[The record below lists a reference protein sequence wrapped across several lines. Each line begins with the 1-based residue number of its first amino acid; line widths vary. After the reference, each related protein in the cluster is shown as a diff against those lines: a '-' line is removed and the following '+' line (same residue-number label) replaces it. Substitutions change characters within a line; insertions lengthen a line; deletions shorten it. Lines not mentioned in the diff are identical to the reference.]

1 MRTISF
7 ANHKG
12 GVGKTTSVLNI
23 GAGLAR
29 EGKRVLLIDL
39 DPQTNLSQGLGV
51 ESSERTIY
59 EALSGRCRLTPV
71 EVSENLFLVPSS
83 PDLSRVES
91 EFITRIGGQ
100 VRLRKLLSEVEGFDV
115 CLIDCPP
122 SLGLLTTNA
131 FSCSEDVI
139 VPLTPQFFSV
149 QGIVRLRETIEE
161 VRDSL
166 NQNLNLSGIILTLY
180 NRQKVVH
187 REIASTIEKMFGDIL
202 FGTRIRSSV
211 AIEEAPHQGLD
222 IFRYSPT
229 SNGARDYQDIVQEFL
244 RRFPM

>member
-29 EGKRVLLIDL
+29 AGKRVLLIDL
-39 DPQTNLSQGLGV
+39 DPQTNLSQGLGITQ
-51 ESSERTIY
+51 SDRTIY
-59 EALSGRCRLTPV
+59 ESMSGRCRLSPV
-71 EVSENLFLVPSS
+71 EVGENLFLVPSS
-83 PDLSRVES
+83 PDLTRIEA

-122 SLGLLTTNA
+122 SLGLLTTNG
-131 FSCSEDVI
+131 FSCSDDVV

-149 QGIVRLRETIEE
+149 QGIVKLSQTIDE
-161 VRDSL
+161 VRE
-166 NQNLNLSGIILTLY
+166 NLNPNLKLSGIILTLY
-180 NRQKVVH
+180 NKQKIVH
-187 REIASTIEKMFGDIL
+187 RDIAQTIEEMFGDIL
-202 FGTRIRSSV
+202 FRTRIRSSV
-211 AIEEAPHQGLD
+211 AIEEAPHQGQD

-229 SNGARDYQDIVQEFL
+229 SNGARDYQEVVDEFL
-244 RRFPM
+244 LRFPM

>member
-7 ANHKG
+7 ANNKG

-29 EGKRVLLIDL
+29 AGKRVLLIDI

-51 ESSERTIY
+51 PFSDRSIY
-59 EALSGRCRLTPV
+59 EAMSGRCRLTPV
-71 EVSENLFLVPSS
+71 EVAENLFLVPSS
-83 PDLSRVES
+83 DDLSRIES

-122 SLGLLTTNA
+122 SLGLLTTNS
-131 FSCSEDVI
+131 FSCSDDVI

-149 QGIVRLRETIEE
+149 QGIVKLSKTIDE
-161 VRDSL
+161 VRE
-166 NQNLNLSGIILTLY
+166 NLNPNLKLSGIILTLF
-180 NRQKVVH
+180 NKQKIVH
-187 REIASTIEKMFGDIL
+187 RDIAQTIEDNFGDLL
-202 FGTRIRSSV
+202 FKTKIRSSV

-222 IFRYSPT
+222 VFRYAPDSI
-229 SNGARDYQDIVQEFL
+229 GAKDYQRLVDEVL
-244 RRFPM
+244 LRFPM

>member
-1 MRTISF
+1 MRTISL

-29 EGKRVLLIDL
+29 AGKRVLLIDI

-51 ESSERTIY
+51 PSSDRTIY
-59 EALSGRCRLTPV
+59 ESMSGRCRLSPV

-83 PDLSRVES
+83 PDLTRIES

-100 VRLRKLLSEVEGFDV
+100 VRLRKLLSEVDGFDI

-122 SLGLLTTNA
+122 SLGLLTTNS
-131 FSCSEDVI
+131 FSCSDDVV

-149 QGIVRLRETIEE
+149 QGIVKLSQTIDE
-161 VRDSL
+161 VRE
-166 NQNLNLSGIILTLY
+166 NLNPNLRLSGILLTLF
-180 NRQKVVH
+180 NKQKIVH
-187 REIASTIEKMFGDIL
+187 RDIASTIEEMFGDLL
-202 FGTRIRSSV
+202 FRTRIRSSV
-211 AIEEAPHQGLD
+211 AIEEAPHQGQD
-222 IFRYSPT
+222 IFRYAPT
-229 SNGARDYQDIVQEFL
+229 SNGAKDYQSVVEEFL
-244 RRFPM
+244 LRFPM